1 VDEVFDLEELAISD
15 LVRNYQLIRGVL
27 AASATG
33 GSFASYAMQD
43 GPISSGAGIR

>member
-27 AASATG
+27 ATSATG
-33 GSFASYAMQD
+33 GSFCVLCDARR
-43 GPISSGAGIR
+43 PNLGAGIR